1 MIIDRDNLHAVAV
14 ATKGETEYS
23 IHFPVFRRE
32 LVRIIIP
39 TLSRFYNYLN
49 REYGEF
55 SFQTET
61 AIDFYEIALSLCKT
75 EEERKKLES
84 FVEKI
89 LFGAKA
95 IDASGKIRE
104 YSEIKFSE
112 YMDELVRGELLFF
125 CCVCRYWTD
134 EFLAE
139 AEKTGLLTL
148 LGVTEYAASLSTKS
162 QQADNLSEAA
172 AE

>member
-14 ATKGETEYS
+14 ATKGKTEYS
-23 IHFPVFRRE
+23 IHFPAFRRE
-32 LVRIIIP
+32 LIRAIIP

-49 REYGEF
+49 QEYGGL

-61 AIDFYEIALSLCKT
+61 AIDFFEIALSLCKT

-95 IDASGKIRE
+95 IDASGKVRE
-104 YSEIKFSE
+104 YSEIGFSE
-112 YMDELVRGELLFF
+112 YMSEFIRGELLFF

-139 AEKTGLLTL
+139 AEKSGLITS
-148 LGVTEYAASLSTKS
+148 LGVSEFAATIATRS
-162 QQADNLSEAA
+162 QQAGSLSGAT